1 MSSKGK
7 QQVASS
13 IGRELAA
20 ALEGSIAAG
29 KDAAVQAAEKA
40 AGEARAAANRAMQ
53 DGMLAQKM
61 RNEMC
66 TEVTKVLTVKSSISS
81 MLERNAKETRA
92 VVGRGVVLCAFLA
105 VLELVPFLLLL
116 WLSFGD

>member
-1 MSSKGK
+1 MSSKRK
-7 QQVASS
+7 QQVVSS
-13 IGRELAA
+13 FGRELAA

-40 AGEARAAANRAMQ
+40 AREAWAAAHRASQ

-61 RNEMC
+61 RDEMC
-66 TEVTKVLTVKSSISS
+66 TEVTKVLSVKSSISS

-105 VLELVPFLLLL
+105 VLELIPFLLLL